1 MSVEFLSLSVKAS
14 KPGEW
19 ELPYISYIF
28 IGMCP
33 PPPASGRVFAPFDLK
48 TGTDF
53 AYFCLGSGMVFE
65 GATGVYERIY
75 RFNSKCEKR
84 RRNMRILNGLE

>member
-14 KPGEW
+14 RPGEW

-33 PPPASGRVFAPFDLK
+33 PLPASGRVFAPFDLK

-53 AYFCLGSGMVFE
+53 VYFCLGSGIVFE

-75 RFNSKCEKR
+75 RFNSTSVRKREKYA
-84 RRNMRILNGLE
+84 NSK

>member
-1 MSVEFLSLSVKAS
+1 MSLSQVKHVSVEFLSLSVKAS

-33 PPPASGRVFAPFDLK
+33 PPLPPLRV
-48 TGTDF
+48 
-53 AYFCLGSGMVFE
+53 
-65 GATGVYERIY
+65 
-75 RFNSKCEKR
+75 RFLR
-84 RRNMRILNGLE
+84 LLI

>member
-33 PPPASGRVFAPFDLK
+33 PLPASGRVFAPFDLK

-65 GATGVYERIY
+65 GATGAMNVFIVSIPNVKE
-75 RFNSKCEKR
+75 R
-84 RRNMRILNGLE
+84 RRNMRILNGFE